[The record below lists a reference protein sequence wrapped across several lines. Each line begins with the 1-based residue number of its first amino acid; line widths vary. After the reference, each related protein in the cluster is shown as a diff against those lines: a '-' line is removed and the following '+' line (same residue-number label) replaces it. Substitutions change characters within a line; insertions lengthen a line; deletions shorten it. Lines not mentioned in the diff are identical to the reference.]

1 MMIQQQRRWY
11 TSFVITYRTAIRT
24 LAMLQSHR
32 LGALVPF
39 VVCLLVGSGLLWL
52 VNTVAP
58 LAPFVYS
65 LF

>member
-1 MMIQQQRRWY
+1 MSQRRWY
-11 TSFVITYRTAIRT
+11 TGMVVTGRTALRT
-24 LAMLQSHR
+24 LSMLQSHK
-32 LGALVPF
+32 LGTFVPF

-52 VNTVAP
+52 VNTIAP